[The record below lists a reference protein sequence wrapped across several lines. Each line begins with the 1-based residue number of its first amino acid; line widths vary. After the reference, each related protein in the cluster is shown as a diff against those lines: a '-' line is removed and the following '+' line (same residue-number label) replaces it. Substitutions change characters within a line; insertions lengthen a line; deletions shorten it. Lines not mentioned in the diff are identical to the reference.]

1 MPFENYRDPI
11 IPVSPAGLTR
21 AELQRYLN
29 VGRNN
34 VTPITLR
41 FGIECIHGLYPEA
54 VIWRQLFG
62 VEPADDAARDHLRE
76 QLADINWVAW
86 MTGVPCST
94 VRNAVSNASWH
105 YDIGVQLGADRA
117 SAAPRLRRWLPTLIR
132 CRALGD
138 MPPSLIPV
146 TPIGE
151 RDSLGAA
158 TSDDPLQEGSDNIFA
173 ALLQASADY
182 REDTQ
187 NNKSR

>member
-1 MPFENYRDPI
+1 MPFECYRDPI

-34 VTPITLR
+34 VTPITQR
-41 FGIECIHGLYPEA
+41 FGIECVHGLYPEA

-62 VEPADDAARDHLRE
+62 VEPTDDTARDHLRE

-105 YDIGVQLGADRA
+105 YDIGVQLGADSA

-132 CRALGD
+132 CRALGVR
-138 MPPSLIPV
+138 PPPLIPV
-146 TPIGE
+146 TPIAD
-151 RDSLGAA
+151 RARHAPATTVDLLQDS
-158 TSDDPLQEGSDNIFA
+158 SDSIFA
-173 ALLQASADY
+173 ALFQASADC